1 MLDIREKFHR
11 PIDEVLWRSLK
22 EWRITIFCVLATTAA
37 GFFTLFDQFPIL
49 WEELLIVAGNHN
61 FSPGLRRIL

>member
-49 WEELLIVAGNHN
+49 WEELNEGDWK
-61 FSPGLRRIL
+61 